1 MTQWYYNT
9 RTHEVE
15 EGRQSLASELDGP
28 FDSRED
34 AARVLEIIAERAR
47 NWAEDDAKKDGST
60 ARTSHEKTTQ
70 SRSQRAACPC
80 GPALCTRVAS
90 VHA

>member
-1 MTQWYYNT
+1 MTQWFYNT

-34 AARVLEIIAERAR
+34 AARALEIIAERSR
-47 NWAEDDAKKDGST
+47 RWAEEDAKND
-60 ARTSHEKTTQ
+60 
-70 SRSQRAACPC
+70 
-80 GPALCTRVAS
+80 
-90 VHA
+90 